1 MGTWGH
7 DGGHATP
14 KTFCICTKFIWSLL
28 AMWESLDYCSPEV
41 RDSSTCRCSSQ
52 QPRPAPT
59 DTSRSPQSTRRQ
71 PARLARNCAVRSPR
85 VPLSPARSRSADAVA
100 APRSRFVSLCR
111 RCKHVTC

>member
-1 MGTWGH
+1 MLEDNDDKLPMMDLGFV
-7 DGGHATP
+7 GGRLKVVEEEKRKLH
-14 KTFCICTKFIWSLL
+14 
-28 AMWESLDYCSPEV
+28 
-41 RDSSTCRCSSQ
+41 SSQ

-111 RCKHVTC
+111 RCKPVTC